1 MADGPGKY
9 DDEAERVRVATNAAG
24 VALVVID
31 GSKGNGVSC
40 KGEWATHA
48 EFARL
53 LRMIADNIERD
64 LARGPDAEGRHKTIP
79 TKGRA

>member
-24 VALVVID
+24 VALVVIN

-40 KGEWATHA
+40 KGEWTTHA
-48 EFARL
+48 DFARL
-53 LRMIADNIERD
+53 LRLIADNIERD
-64 LARGPDAEGRHKTIP
+64 IASGPLAEGRHVTVKP
-79 TKGRA
+79 KGRA